1 VSHVHTDAGINAI
14 WYKARTSLLQ
24 PPFLNRPVHPLDQS
38 PPNTLLNTRNPPQ
51 MASLF
56 PFASEQITPI
66 PSCVDPVS
74 LHPPSSQG
82 SLHSSYLGVHDMTNA
97 LDLSLPPN
105 ALRIL
110 AQGQASGR
118 LPMPLNYH
126 AGQPAGTAESVVA
139 GMPTTM
145 GWHSR
150 PTMLGSV
157 STSESAYSLG
167 ALVAEP
173 IKQSP
178 ETTLDQSRRVKVRAR
193 RAPRAGKS
201 KARDIVSR
209 GPAHTTSYRGD
220 RTQSASLQAKP
231 TSATHAASSQGE
243 ATPSTACAGSSNV
256 TTPAMPPFRWA
267 TATAAEIAQR
277 PGLGNLPVDLIDLVL
292 PRLRRFVE
300 EHEGSI
306 CSNSWAAGHGQ
317 DLPEKTPEVLR
328 IARPAE
334 ASPQM
339 EQAEPSSLMEQ
350 SELVFPMVEQS
361 CGLDPPLATL
371 PTYGVF
377 DALVQQRNDN
387 AEPEVIVED
396 PPSAVLQGLLNIDHT
411 SIWGVEVGQLDS
423 SLTPPTRDV
432 IERSPWTG
440 PEDLNSSSSFGYD
453 VDLGSIGTEAFG
465 QVDLGSLLDG
475 WESFSEL

>member
-1 VSHVHTDAGINAI
+1 
-14 WYKARTSLLQ
+14 
-24 PPFLNRPVHPLDQS
+24 
-38 PPNTLLNTRNPPQ
+38 

-56 PFASEQITPI
+56 PFASEQITPT
-66 PSCVDPVS
+66 PSCVNPAS
-74 LHPPSSQG
+74 LHPLSSQG
-82 SLHSSYLGVHDMTNA
+82 SLHSSYLGVHGMTNA

-145 GWHSR
+145 GSHSR

-157 STSESAYSLG
+157 STSESAYSHG

-201 KARDIVSR
+201 KARDIASR
-209 GPAHTTSYRGD
+209 GPAHTTSYQGD
-220 RTQSASLQAKP
+220 RTQSASLPKEP
-231 TSATHAASSQGE
+231 TSATQAASSRGE
-243 ATPSTACAGSSNV
+243 AILPTACAGSSDV
-256 TTPAMPPFRWA
+256 ATPAMPPFQWS
-267 TATAAEIAQR
+267 TATAAEIAR
-277 PGLGNLPVDLIDLVL
+277 LPGLGNLPVDLIDLVL
-292 PRLRRFVE
+292 PGLRRFVE

-306 CSNSWAAGHGQ
+306 ACNSGAAGHRQ
-317 DLPEKTPEVLR
+317 DLAAEMPEAPRV
-328 IARPAE
+328 ARPAGLS
-334 ASPQM
+334 ARM
-339 EQAEPSSLMEQ
+339 AQAEPSPLMEL
-350 SELVFPMVEQS
+350 SEPAFPVVEQS
-361 CGLDPPLATL
+361 CGLDQPSATS
-371 PTYGVF
+371 PTYGGF
-377 DALVQQRNDN
+377 DALIRQRNEN
-387 AEPEVIVED
+387 AEPEPIVED

-411 SIWGVEVGQLDS
+411 SIWGVEVGQPGNS
-423 SLTPPTRDV
+423 ESLTLPTREV
-432 IERSPWTG
+432 IERSAWTG
-440 PEDLNSSSSFGYD
+440 SEDLNSSSSFGYG
-453 VDLGSIGTEAFG
+453 VDLGSVGTEAFG